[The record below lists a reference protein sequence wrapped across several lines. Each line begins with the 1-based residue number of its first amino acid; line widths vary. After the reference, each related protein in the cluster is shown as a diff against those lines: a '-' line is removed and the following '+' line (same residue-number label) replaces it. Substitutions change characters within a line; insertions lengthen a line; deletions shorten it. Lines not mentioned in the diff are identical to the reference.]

1 MQLLSYSS
9 YYGIMSG
16 HSKWSTIK
24 RQKGAA
30 DIKRGNLF
38 TKLSNAIAVAVKQG
52 GGIADPESNFKL
64 RLAQDRARAANM
76 PKENIQR
83 AIDRAKSSSEKMVE
97 ELLCEGFGPGG
108 VAMMV
113 ETVTD
118 NKQRTI
124 SEIKNVFEKNG
135 GSLGNP
141 GSVSYLFK
149 KKGVVVVKKNGMSS
163 DELLSKGIDAHVEDM
178 EEEAETV
185 IYYMDP
191 QSFVQGK
198 TLLEKQGLAVVNAEI
213 IYEPTAFV
221 EQNQETQLRVLNL
234 IDVLS
239 EHDDV
244 QKVYSNLA

>member
-1 MQLLSYSS
+1 
-9 YYGIMSG
+9 MSG

-24 RQKGAA
+24 SQKGAA

-38 TKLSNAIAVAVKQG
+38 TKLSNAIVVAVRQS

-83 AIDRAKSSSEKMVE
+83 AIDRAKSASGKMVE
-97 ELLCEGFGPGG
+97 ELLYEGFGPGG

-113 ETVTD
+113 EAVTD
-118 NKQRTI
+118 NKQRTV

-149 KKGVVVVKKNGMSS
+149 KKGIVVVSKNGASS
-163 DELLSKGIDAHVEDM
+163 DELLSKGIEAGVEDM
-178 EEEAETV
+178 EEEFERV
-185 IYYMDP
+185 IYYIDP
-191 QSFVQGK
+191 QNFSQAK
-198 TLLEKQGLAVVNAEI
+198 TTLEGE
-213 IYEPTAFV
+213 
-221 EQNQETQLRVLNL
+221 
-234 IDVLS
+234 
-239 EHDDV
+239 
-244 QKVYSNLA
+244 

>member
-1 MQLLSYSS
+1 
-9 YYGIMSG
+9 MSG

-24 RQKGAA
+24 RQKGAV

-38 TKLSNAIAVAVKQG
+38 TKLSNAIAVAVRQG

-83 AIDRAKSSSEKMVE
+83 AIDRAKSASGEMVE
-97 ELLCEGFGPGG
+97 ELLYEGFGPGR
-108 VAMMV
+108 VAIII
-113 ETVTD
+113 EAVTD
-118 NKQRTI
+118 NKQRTV

-135 GSLGNP
+135 GFLSGP

-149 KKGVVVVKKNGMSS
+149 KKGIVVVKKNGMSS

-178 EEEAETV
+178 EEEAERV

-191 QSFVQGK
+191 QSFAQGK
-198 TLLEKQGLAVVNAEI
+198 ALLEKQGLTVVNAEI
-213 IYEPTAFV
+213 IYEPTTFV
-221 EQNQETQLRVLNL
+221 EQNQETQVRVLNL

-239 EHDDV
+239 ERDDV
-244 QKVYSNLA
+244 QKVYTNLG